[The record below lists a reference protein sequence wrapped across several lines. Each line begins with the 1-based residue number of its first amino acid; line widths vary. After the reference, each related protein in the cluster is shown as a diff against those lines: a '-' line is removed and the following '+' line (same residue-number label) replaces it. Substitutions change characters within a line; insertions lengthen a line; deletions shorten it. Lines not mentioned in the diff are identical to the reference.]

1 MKRRLALGALV
12 VLGGLLSLGAVL
24 MLAAFVTGTSVSA
37 THWYP
42 LGIGRNHVD
51 VGMVQVDND
60 PTNLNVRYSTD
71 SPWCLTEVH
80 VCISDQPFT
89 WVAPGS
95 AKKCEAVGGV
105 HRGFELNTCTDN
117 YVVTIPL
124 AELGDL
130 ATLCPSVY
138 IQAHAVVMNQCTG
151 KEETAYGD
159 EFKASFE
166 HDLCYCS

>member
-1 MKRRLALGALV
+1 MKKKVALAALLV
-12 VLGGLLSLGAVL
+12 VGLGAVL
-24 MLAAFVTGTSVSA
+24 TFAAFVTGTNVSA
-37 THWYP
+37 TGFYP
-42 LGIGRNHVD
+42 LGIGKHHVD

-60 PTNLNVRYSTD
+60 LTNLNVRYSTD

-80 VCISDQPFT
+80 VCISDEPFT

-95 AKKCEAVGGV
+95 AKKCEEVGGV
-105 HRGFELNTCTDN
+105 HRGFELNMCTDN
-117 YVVTIPL
+117 FVVTIPL

-151 KEETAYGD
+151 REETAYGKA
-159 EFKASFE
+159 FKTSFE
-166 HDLCYCS
+166 HPLCACPAP